1 MPSIYISFLGGGR
14 GSFMYV
20 ILTFFILYLYK
31 KRSTFNFKHVALILA
46 SSFLS
51 MVLLYTLGAYR
62 FIQLTTKKD
71 ESLNFFDFAI
81 NFIPNLY
88 FVIHKDLDTNQLS

>member
-1 MPSIYISFLGGGR
+1 
-14 GSFMYV
+14 MYV

-46 SSFLS
+46 SFSLS
-51 MVLLYTLGAYR
+51 MVLLHTLGAYR
-62 FIQLTTKKD
+62 HIQLTIKKG

-81 NFIPNLY
+81 NFIPDQYHSNTTLGRRGDK
-88 FVIHKDLDTNQLS
+88 FT